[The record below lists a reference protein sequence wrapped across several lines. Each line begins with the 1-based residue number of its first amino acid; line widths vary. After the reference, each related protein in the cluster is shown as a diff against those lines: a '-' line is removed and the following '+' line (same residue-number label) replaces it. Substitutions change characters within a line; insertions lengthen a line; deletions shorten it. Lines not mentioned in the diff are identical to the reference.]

1 MIFVS
6 RPTLG
11 CAPLVNSELTQQEGR
26 EKRVAKRLCLT
37 NGTGLLLACFV
48 VSLA

>member
-11 CAPLVNSELTQQEGR
+11 CAPLVNSELTQHDGR
-26 EKRVAKRLCLT
+26 EKRVTKRLCLT
-37 NGTGLLLACFV
+37 KGTGLLLAYFV